1 MASASTGALPQVPV
15 FLWPESQVSIAH
27 SECTEWPD
35 VIDDFGKGGPAPLR
49 RPGSME
55 SDDPYGERPVP
66 SQFDLEVKG
75 VGGQGG
81 SQDCG
86 HDAKHDPCAGDP
98 ETWCPISCAALS
110 HAVGDGAHIP
120 LPVLSYVI
128 DSETVDYVTTAVT
141 RATRLPS
148 LCRFFSRSL
157 HAEVAP
163 KGLQTWMLAV
173 TDSGRHV
180 HREPDVC
187 LAEFLDPLTASDQ
200 IMFVI
205 GRPDVLEDALG
216 QVDSA

>member
-15 FLWPESQVSIAH
+15 FPWTESQVSIAH
-27 SECTEWPD
+27 AECTEWTD
-35 VIDDFGKGGPAPLR
+35 VCDDFGKGGPAPLR
-49 RPGSME
+49 RPGCME

-66 SQFDLEVKG
+66 SQFDLELKG

-98 ETWCPISCAALS
+98 ETWCPIPCAALS

-148 LCRFFSRSL
+148 LCRFSRVLSTRRWRRRACRRGCSRSL
-157 HAEVAP
+157 IR
-163 KGLQTWMLAV
+163 GGTFIG
-173 TDSGRHV
+173 S
-180 HREPDVC
+180 
-187 LAEFLDPLTASDQ
+187 LT
-200 IMFVI
+200 FVS
-205 GRPDVLEDALG
+205 L
-216 QVDSA
+216 SF